1 MSVQQQVSEEATIQI
16 KMTYKNI
23 MSRKTIELEAIDP
36 VEIYGA
42 ANKNL
47 EALCTYF
54 PNLKVI
60 ARGNQIILEGSDE
73 DTESFESKINKLIER
88 RNHKMKLTPYD
99 VEDLFDGDA
108 SPDRFKLTG
117 DAVIVFGNDGKPIKA
132 RNKTQQE
139 MVKAYFENDLIY
151 AIGPAGTGK
160 TYIAIAL
167 AVKALKNREVKRIIL
182 TRPAVEAGE
191 RLGFLPGDLK
201 DKLDPYLQPL
211 YDALGDMIPARKLQE
226 LMADGTI
233 QIAPLAYMR
242 GRTLDRACVIL
253 DEAQNTNL
261 GQLKM
266 FLTRMG
272 CDAKFIVTGDASQ
285 IDLPNKNDSG
295 LLKGIELT
303 RNIKGISTIVFKNED
318 IVRHPLV
325 AKIVKAFD
333 KVSAAKAN
341 KEKVTD
347 ECR

>member
-1 MSVQQQVSEEATIQI
+1 MSKNTIH
-16 KMTYKNI
+16 
-23 MSRKTIELEAIDP
+23 LEAIDP

-42 ANKNL
+42 ANRNL
-47 EALCTYF
+47 EALCGYF
-54 PNLKVI
+54 PNLKVV
-60 ARGNQIILEGSDE
+60 ARGNDILLDGSDS
-73 DTESFESKINKLIER
+73 DIAAFTSKLNILIQR
-88 RNHKMKLTPYD
+88 RRHKTNLTPYD
-99 VEDLFDGDA
+99 VEDIFDGES
-108 SPDRFKLTG
+108 SPDRFKLSG
-117 DAVIVFGNDGKPIKA
+117 DSVIVHGNDGKPIKA
-132 RNKTQQE
+132 RNRTQE
-139 MVKAYFENDLIY
+139 DMVKAYFENDLLF
-151 AIGPAGTGK
+151 AVGPAGTGK

-167 AVKALKNREVKRIIL
+167 AVRALKNREIKRIVL

-211 YDALGDMIPARKLQE
+211 YDALGDMIPAKKLQE
-226 LMADGTI
+226 FMTEGTI

-285 IDLPNKNDSG
+285 IDLPNKKDSG
-295 LLKGIELT
+295 LLRGIELT
-303 RNIKGISTIVFKNED
+303 KNIKGVKTIFFKNED

-325 AKIVKAFD
+325 SKIVKAFQ
-333 KVSAAKAN
+333 
-341 KEKVTD
+341 KEA
-347 ECR
+347 

>member
-1 MSVQQQVSEEATIQI
+1 MNNC
-16 KMTYKNI
+16 K
-23 MSRKTIELEAIDP
+23 KTIRLEAVDP

-42 ANKNL
+42 ANKVL
-47 EALCTYF
+47 EALCSYY
-54 PNLKVI
+54 PDLKVI
-60 ARGNQIILEGSDE
+60 ARGNEIILEGSEKDME
-73 DTESFESKINKLIER
+73 DFEMKINLLIEIR
-88 RNHKMKLTPYD
+88 THKMNLTPFD
-99 VEDLFDGDA
+99 VEDIFDGES
-108 SPDRFKLTG
+108 SPDRFRLSG
-117 DAVIVFGNDGKPIKA
+117 ESVIVHGNDGKPIKA
-132 RNKTQQE
+132 RNRTQQE
-139 MVKAYFENDLIY
+139 MVKAYFANDLIY
-151 AIGPAGTGK
+151 AVGPAGTGK

-167 AVKALKNREVKRIIL
+167 AVRALKNREIKRIIL

-211 YDALGDMIPARKLQE
+211 YDALGDMIPPKRLQE
-226 LMADGTI
+226 FMAEGTI

-285 IDLPNKNDSG
+285 IDLPNKKDSC
-295 LLKGIELT
+295 LLRGIELT
-303 RNIKGISTIVFKNED
+303 KDIKGVSAIFFRNED

-325 AKIVKAFD
+325 NKIVKAF
-333 KVSAAKAN
+333 
-341 KEKVTD
+341 EKGETV
-347 ECR
+347 

>member
-1 MSVQQQVSEEATIQI
+1 MKNTIH
-16 KMTYKNI
+16 
-23 MSRKTIELEAIDP
+23 LEAIDP
-36 VEIYGA
+36 IEIYGA
-42 ANKNL
+42 ANRNL
-47 EALCTYF
+47 EALCSYY
-54 PNLKVI
+54 PDLKVV
-60 ARGNQIILEGSDE
+60 ARGNDIIIDGSEGDIT
-73 DTESFESKINKLIER
+73 DFTAKLHMLIQR
-88 RNHKMKLTPYD
+88 RQHKMNLTPYD
-99 VEDLFDGDA
+99 VEDIFDRES
-108 SPDRFKLTG
+108 SPDRFRLSG
-117 DAVIVFGNDGKPIKA
+117 DSIIVHGNDGKPIKA
-132 RNKTQQE
+132 RNRTQEE
-139 MVKAYFENDLIY
+139 MVKSYFENDLIF
-151 AIGPAGTGK
+151 AVGPAGTGK

-167 AVKALKNREVKRIIL
+167 AVRALKNREIKRIVL

-211 YDALGDMIPARKLQE
+211 YDALGDMIPAKRLQDF
-226 LMADGTI
+226 MAEGTI

-285 IDLPNKNDSG
+285 IDLPNKKDSG

-303 RNIKGISTIVFKNED
+303 KGIKGIKTIIFKNED

-325 AKIVKAFD
+325 TKIVKAFE
-333 KVSAAKAN
+333 KGEAA
-341 KEKVTD
+341 D
-347 ECR
+347 

>member
-1 MSVQQQVSEEATIQI
+1 M
-16 KMTYKNI
+16 K
-23 MSRKTIELEAIDP
+23 KTITLNAIDP

-42 ANKNL
+42 GNRIL
-47 EALCTYF
+47 EELCRHYPET
-54 PNLKVI
+54 KVA
-60 ARGNQIILEGSDE
+60 ARGNEIILDGPQNEVE
-73 DTESFESKINKLIER
+73 DFETKISMLIGR
-88 RNHKMKLTPYD
+88 RRHKMNLTPYD
-99 VEDLFDGDA
+99 VEDIFDGETSADNF
-108 SPDRFKLTG
+108 RMNG
-117 DAVIVFGNDGKPIKA
+117 DATIVHGTDGKPIRA
-132 RNKTQQE
+132 RNRTQEE

-167 AVKALKNREVKRIIL
+167 AVRALKNREIKRIIL

-211 YDALGDMIPARKLQE
+211 YDALGDMIPAKRLQE
-226 LMADGTI
+226 FMEDGTI

-253 DEAQNTNL
+253 DEAQNANL

-272 CDAKFIVTGDASQ
+272 RDAKFIVTGDASQ
-285 IDLPNKNDSG
+285 VDLPNKEDSG

-303 RNIKGISTIVFKNED
+303 KNIKGISTIMFKTED

-325 AKIVKAFD
+325 NKIVKAFD
-333 KVSAAKAN
+333 KVSK
-341 KEKVTD
+341 D
-347 ECR
+347 

>member
-1 MSVQQQVSEEATIQI
+1 MSKDTI
-16 KMTYKNI
+16 
-23 MSRKTIELEAIDP
+23 RLEAIDP
-36 VEIYGA
+36 IEIYGP

-47 EALCTYF
+47 EALCSYF
-54 PNLKVI
+54 SELKVV
-60 ARGNQIILEGSDE
+60 ARGNDIMLEGKEE
-73 DTESFESKINKLIER
+73 DIQKFKLKLSLLIQR
-88 RNHKMKLTPYD
+88 KHQKMNLTPYD

-108 SPDRFKLTG
+108 TPDRYKLCG
-117 DAVIVFGNDGKPIKA
+117 DAVIVHGNDGKPIKA
-132 RNKTQQE
+132 RNRTQE
-139 MVKAYFENDLIY
+139 DMVKAYFDNDLIF

-167 AVKALKNREVKRIIL
+167 AVRALKNREIKRIIL

-211 YDALGDMIPARKLQE
+211 YDALGDMIPAKRLQE
-226 LMADGTI
+226 FMADGTI

-285 IDLPNKNDSG
+285 IDLPNKKDSG
-295 LLKGIELT
+295 LLKGVELT
-303 RNIKGISTIVFKNED
+303 KNIKGIQTIIFKNED

-325 AKIVKAFD
+325 TKIVKAFE
-333 KVSAAKAN
+333 KA
-341 KEKVTD
+341 E
-347 ECR
+347 

>member
-1 MSVQQQVSEEATIQI
+1 MG
-16 KMTYKNI
+16 K
-23 MSRKTIELEAIDP
+23 KTITLEAIDP

-47 EALCTYF
+47 EALCGWF
-54 PNLKVI
+54 PSLKVV
-60 ARGNQIILEGSDE
+60 ARGNDIILEGEDSDIE
-73 DTESFESKINKLIER
+73 EFTVKVNMLVER
-88 RNHKMKLTPYD
+88 RLHKMKLTPYD
-99 VEDLFDGDA
+99 VEDLFGNDA
-108 SPDRFKLTG
+108 TVERFKFNG
-117 DAVIVFGNDGKPIKA
+117 DQVIVFGNDGKPIKA
-132 RNKTQQE
+132 RNHTQQE

-151 AIGPAGTGK
+151 AVGPAGTGK

-167 AVKALKNREVKRIIL
+167 AVRALKNREVKRIIL

-211 YDALGDMIPARKLQE
+211 YDALGDMIPGRKLQE
-226 LMADGTI
+226 FMAEGTI

-272 CDAKFIVTGDASQ
+272 NDAKFIVTGDASQ

-303 RNIKGISTIVFKNED
+303 RNINGVAAIFFKNED

-325 AKIVKAFD
+325 SKIVKAF
-333 KVSAAKAN
+333 
-341 KEKVTD
+341 EK
-347 ECR
+347 

>member
-1 MSVQQQVSEEATIQI
+1 MSKETI
-16 KMTYKNI
+16 
-23 MSRKTIELEAIDP
+23 RLETIDP
-36 VEIYGA
+36 IEIYGA
-42 ANKNL
+42 ANRNL
-47 EALCTYF
+47 EALCSYF
-54 PNLKVI
+54 PNLKVA
-60 ARGNQIILEGSDE
+60 ARGNEIHLDGSNE
-73 DTESFESKINKLIER
+73 DIESFKTKLTMLIGR
-88 RNHKMKLTPYD
+88 RRHKTAVTPYD
-99 VEDLFDGDA
+99 VEDIFDGEA
-108 SPDRFKLTG
+108 SQDRYRLSG
-117 DAVIVFGNDGKPIKA
+117 DAVIVHGNDGKPIKA
-132 RNKTQQE
+132 RNRTQEE
-139 MVKAYFENDLIY
+139 MVKAYFENDLIF
-151 AIGPAGTGK
+151 AVGPAGTGK

-167 AVKALKNREVKRIIL
+167 AVRALKNREIKRIIL

-211 YDALGDMIPARKLQE
+211 YDALGDMIPAKRLQE
-226 LMADGTI
+226 FMAEGTI

-285 IDLPNKNDSG
+285 IDLPNRKDSG

-303 RNIKGISTIVFKNED
+303 KNIKGIKTITFKNED

-333 KVSAAKAN
+333 QHT
-341 KEKVTD
+341 EQ
-347 ECR
+347 

>member
-1 MSVQQQVSEEATIQI
+1 MSKSTI
-16 KMTYKNI
+16 
-23 MSRKTIELEAIDP
+23 RLEAIDP
-36 VEIYGA
+36 IEIYGA

-47 EALCTYF
+47 EALCSYF
-54 PNLKVI
+54 PELKAV
-60 ARGNQIILEGSDE
+60 ARGCEIILDGKDE
-73 DTESFESKINKLIER
+73 DIEKFTAKLKLLIER
-88 RNHKMKLTPYD
+88 RQHKMNITPYD
-99 VEDLFDGDA
+99 VEDLFENEDK
-108 SPDRFKLTG
+108 PDRFRLCG
-117 DAVIVFGNDGKPIKA
+117 DSVIVHGNDGKPIKA
-132 RNKTQQE
+132 RNRTQEE
-139 MVKAYFENDLIY
+139 MVKAYFENDLIF
-151 AIGPAGTGK
+151 AVGPAGTGK

-167 AVKALKNREVKRIIL
+167 AVRALKNREIKRIIL

-211 YDALGDMIPARKLQE
+211 YAALGDMIPPKRLQE
-226 LMADGTI
+226 FMAEGTI

-285 IDLPNKNDSG
+285 IDLPHKGDSG

-303 RNIKGISTIVFKNED
+303 KDIKGVKTIFFKNED

-325 AKIVKAFD
+325 AKIVKAFE
-333 KVSAAKAN
+333 KA
-341 KEKVTD
+341 
-347 ECR
+347 

>member
-1 MSVQQQVSEEATIQI
+1 
-16 KMTYKNI
+16 
-23 MSRKTIELEAIDP
+23 MSRQSIRLEAFDP
-36 VEIYGA
+36 IEIYGP

-47 EALCTYF
+47 EALCSYF
-54 PNLKVI
+54 PELKVV
-60 ARGNQIILEGSDE
+60 ARGNEIILDGKDSDVEGF
-73 DTESFESKINKLIER
+73 TNKLNLLIDR
-88 RNHKMKLTPYD
+88 RMHKTNITPYD
-99 VEDLFDGDA
+99 VEDLFDGES
-108 SPDRFKLTG
+108 SPDRYKLCG
-117 DAVIVFGNDGKPIKA
+117 EAVIVHGNDGKPIKA
-132 RNKTQQE
+132 RNRTQQE
-139 MVKAYFENDLIY
+139 MVKSYFENDLIF
-151 AIGPAGTGK
+151 AVGPAGTGK

-167 AVKALKNREVKRIIL
+167 AVRALKNREIKRIIL

-211 YDALGDMIPARKLQE
+211 YDALGDMIPAKRLQE
-226 LMADGTI
+226 FMTEGVI

-285 IDLPNKNDSG
+285 IDLPNKKDSG
-295 LLKGIELT
+295 LLKVIELT
-303 RNIKGISTIVFKNED
+303 KDIKGVKTIFFKNED

-325 AKIVKAFD
+325 SKIVKAFE
-333 KVSAAKAN
+333 KA
-341 KEKVTD
+341 EQV
-347 ECR
+347 

>member
-1 MSVQQQVSEEATIQI
+1 MNNE
-16 KMTYKNI
+16 K
-23 MSRKTIELEAIDP
+23 KTIKLEAIDP

-42 ANKNL
+42 ANKVL

-54 PNLKVI
+54 PNLKVV
-60 ARGNQIILEGSDE
+60 ARGNEIILEGKGSE
-73 DTESFESKINKLIER
+73 IEEFGTKLNMLIER
-88 RNHKMKLTPYD
+88 RRHKMNLTPYD
-99 VEDLFDGDA
+99 VEDIFDGE
-108 SPDRFKLTG
+108 STPDRYKLSG
-117 DAVIVFGNDGKPIKA
+117 DAVIVHGNDGKPIKA
-132 RNKTQQE
+132 RNRTQEE
-139 MVKAYFENDLIY
+139 MVRAYFENDLIY

-167 AVKALKNREVKRIIL
+167 AVRALKNREIKRIIL

-211 YDALGDMIPARKLQE
+211 YDALGDMIPAKRLQE
-226 LMADGTI
+226 FMNEGTI

-285 IDLPNKNDSG
+285 IDLPNKKDSG

-303 RNIKGISTIVFKNED
+303 KNIKGVSAIFFKNED

-325 AKIVKAFD
+325 SKIVKAF
-333 KVSAAKAN
+333 
-341 KEKVTD
+341 ETI
-347 ECR
+347 

>member
-1 MSVQQQVSEEATIQI
+1 MG
-16 KMTYKNI
+16 K
-23 MSRKTIELEAIDP
+23 KTIKLEAIDP

-47 EALCTYF
+47 EALCGWF
-54 PNLKVI
+54 PSLKVV
-60 ARGNQIILEGSDE
+60 ARGNDIILEGEDSDIE
-73 DTESFESKINKLIER
+73 EFTVKVNMLVER
-88 RNHKMKLTPYD
+88 RLHKIKLTPYD
-99 VEDLFDGDA
+99 VEDLFGNDA
-108 SPDRFKLTG
+108 TVERFKFNG
-117 DAVIVFGNDGKPIKA
+117 DQVIVFGNDGKPIKA
-132 RNKTQQE
+132 RNHTQQE

-151 AIGPAGTGK
+151 AVGPAGTGK

-167 AVKALKNREVKRIIL
+167 AVRALKNREVKRIIL

-211 YDALGDMIPARKLQE
+211 YDALGDMIPGRKLQE
-226 LMADGTI
+226 FMAEGTI

-272 CDAKFIVTGDASQ
+272 NDAKFIVTGDASQ

-303 RNIKGISTIVFKNED
+303 RNIKGVAAIFFKNED

-325 AKIVKAFD
+325 SKIVKAF
-333 KVSAAKAN
+333 
-341 KEKVTD
+341 EK
-347 ECR
+347 

>member
-1 MSVQQQVSEEATIQI
+1 
-16 KMTYKNI
+16 
-23 MSRKTIELEAIDP
+23 MSRQSIKLEAIDP
-36 VEIYGA
+36 VEIYGPG
-42 ANKNL
+42 NRNL
-47 EALCTYF
+47 EALCSYF
-54 PNLKVI
+54 PELKVA
-60 ARGNQIILEGSDE
+60 ARGNEVILDGKETDVE
-73 DTESFESKINKLIER
+73 EFTVKLKMLIER
-88 RNHKMKLTPYD
+88 RQHKMNLTPYD
-99 VEDLFDGDA
+99 VEDLFDGES
-108 SPDRFKLTG
+108 SPDRFRLSG
-117 DAVIVFGNDGKPIKA
+117 DSVIVHGNDGKPVKA
-132 RNKTQQE
+132 RNRTQQE
-139 MVKAYFENDLIY
+139 MVKAYFENDLIF
-151 AIGPAGTGK
+151 AVGPAGTGK

-167 AVKALKNREVKRIIL
+167 AVRALKNREVKRIIL

-211 YDALGDMIPARKLQE
+211 YDALGDMIPAKRLQE
-226 LMADGTI
+226 FMAEGTI

-285 IDLPNKNDSG
+285 IDLPNKKDSG

-303 RNIKGISTIVFKNED
+303 KNIKGVKTIFFKNED

-325 AKIVKAFD
+325 AKIVKAFE
-333 KVSAAKAN
+333 KAEN
-341 KEKVTD
+341 NTNQ
-347 ECR
+347 

>member
-1 MSVQQQVSEEATIQI
+1 MAR
-16 KMTYKNI
+16 KNI
-23 MSRKTIELEAIDP
+23 NLEAIDP

-47 EALCTYF
+47 EALCSWFT
-54 PNLKVI
+54 NLQVL
-60 ARGNQIILEGSDE
+60 ARGTEIMLDGDE
-73 DTESFESKINKLIER
+73 KDIEEFSTKLNLLIQR
-88 RNHKMKLTPYD
+88 REHKMNLTPYD
-99 VEDLFDGDA
+99 VEDLFDQDA
-108 SPDRFKLTG
+108 SPDRFKLRG
-117 DAVIVFGNDGKPIKA
+117 DAVIVYGNDGKPIKA
-132 RNKTQQE
+132 RNRTQQD

-167 AVKALKNREVKRIIL
+167 AVRALKNREIKRIIL

-211 YDALGDMIPARKLQE
+211 YDALGDMIPPKKLQE
-226 LMADGTI
+226 FMAEGTI

-285 IDLPNKNDSG
+285 IDLPNKSDSG
-295 LLKGIELT
+295 LLRGIELT
-303 RNIKGISTIVFKNED
+303 KNIKGICTITFRNED

-325 AKIVKAFD
+325 SKIVKAFE
-333 KVSAAKAN
+333 KA
-341 KEKVTD
+341 
-347 ECR
+347 

>member
-1 MSVQQQVSEEATIQI
+1 MSKETI
-16 KMTYKNI
+16 
-23 MSRKTIELEAIDP
+23 RLENIDP
-36 VEIYGA
+36 IEIYGA
-42 ANKNL
+42 ANRNL
-47 EALCTYF
+47 EALCSYF
-54 PNLKVI
+54 PNLKVA
-60 ARGNQIILEGSDE
+60 ARGNEIHLDGSNE
-73 DTESFESKINKLIER
+73 DIESFKTKLTMLIGR
-88 RNHKMKLTPYD
+88 RRHKTAVTPYD
-99 VEDLFDGDA
+99 VEDIFDGEA
-108 SPDRFKLTG
+108 SQDRYRLSG
-117 DAVIVFGNDGKPIKA
+117 DAVIVHGNDGKPIKA
-132 RNKTQQE
+132 RNRTQEE
-139 MVKAYFENDLIY
+139 MVKAYFENDLLF
-151 AIGPAGTGK
+151 AVGPAGTGK

-167 AVKALKNREVKRIIL
+167 AVRALKNREIKRIIL

-211 YDALGDMIPARKLQE
+211 YDALGDMIPAKRLQE
-226 LMADGTI
+226 FMAEGTI

-285 IDLPNKNDSG
+285 IDLPNRKDSG

-303 RNIKGISTIVFKNED
+303 KNIKGIKTIVFKNED

-325 AKIVKAFD
+325 AKIVKAF
-333 KVSAAKAN
+333 
-341 KEKVTD
+341 EKG
-347 ECR
+347 EQA